1 MLKAFLIRSPSSDE
15 GTPGLLLAPSLD
27 FKCRTLELPFR
38 NNLPQKSSIPCG
50 AYHCKWIKSP
60 RFGWTYQVLGVP
72 SRNNI
77 LFHSGN
83 YAGNSDLGFKT
94 HSHGCILLC
103 TKIGRLNN
111 QLAGLISKPAV
122 TKFFTLLNKQPFQL
136 EILNA

>member
-1 MLKAFLIRSPSSDE
+1 MKLFLIRSPSSDE
-15 GTPGLLLAPSLD
+15 GTAGLLLAPSSD

-38 NNLPQKSSIPCG
+38 DNLPQVSSIPAG
-50 AYHCKWIKSP
+50 AYLCKWIKSLK
-60 RFGWTYQVLGVP
+60 FGWTYQVLDVP
-72 SRNNI
+72 NRGNI

-94 HSHGCILLC
+94 HSHGCILPC

-111 QLAGLISKPAV
+111 QLAGLVSKPAV
-122 TKFFTLLNKQPFQL
+122 TKLFTLLNKQSFQL